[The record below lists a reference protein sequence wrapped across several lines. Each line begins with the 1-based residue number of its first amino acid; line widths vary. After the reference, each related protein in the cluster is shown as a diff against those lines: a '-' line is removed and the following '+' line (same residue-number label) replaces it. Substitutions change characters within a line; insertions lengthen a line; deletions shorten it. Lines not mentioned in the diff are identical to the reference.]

1 MKCEKCKGDGR
12 MIGGLVDAQGPR
24 DPKTGQ
30 ATTIQVPSAGWGK
43 CDACKGTGLRSIVV
57 CEPPTLDEVI
67 SKGYSPEAAAVIVQQ
82 EQDKAGRGERPY
94 GPNDPTSPWGTPQR
108 EIIPEA
114 PAPEG
119 QSGTL
124 AAALQKFELGQHVAL
139 ISGGPVMTVTAD
151 LGDEY
156 ACEWPIL
163 DDNGKPAGKDSR
175 AFAAASLKPIV
186 E

>member
-12 MIGGLVDAQGPR
+12 MIGGKLGDG
-24 DPKTGQ
+24 
-30 ATTIQVPSAGWGK
+30 TTAIGWGK
-43 CDACKGTGLRSIVV
+43 CDACDGTGQRSITVV
-57 CEPPTLDEVI
+57 EPPDLETVI
-67 SKGYSPEAAAVIVQQ
+67 AKGYSPEAAAVIVKQ

-94 GPNDPTSPWGTPQR
+94 GPNDPTSPWGTPSK
-108 EIIPEA
+108 EIFPDPPTPEV
-114 PAPEG
+114 PA
-119 QSGTL
+119 GTM
-124 AAALQKFELGQHVAL
+124 AAALQKFEIGQHVAL

-156 ACEWPIL
+156 ACEWTIM

-175 AFAAASLKPIV
+175 AFAATSLKSIV

>member
-12 MIGGLVDAQGPR
+12 MIGGKLGDGSTA
-24 DPKTGQ
+24 
-30 ATTIQVPSAGWGK
+30 IGWGT
-43 CDACKGTGLRSIVV
+43 CDACNGTGQRSITVV
-57 CEPPTLDEVI
+57 EPPDLETVI
-67 SKGYSPEAAAVIVQQ
+67 AAGYSKSAAAVIVAE
-82 EQDKAGRGERPY
+82 EQAKAERGERPY
-94 GPNDPTSPWGTPQR
+94 GPNDPDPARWGMPSK
-108 EIIPEA
+108 EIIPDP
-114 PAPEG
+114 PAPELPA
-119 QSGTL
+119 GTV
-124 AAALQKFELGQHVAL
+124 AAAFQKFTVGQHVAL

-156 ACEWPIL
+156 ACEWPIM

>member
-12 MIGGLVDAQGPR
+12 MIGGKLSDGSTAIGWGQCDVCDGTGQRKIVVYEVPTIDEVVAQGY
-24 DPKTGQ
+24 T
-30 ATTIQVPSAGWGK
+30 
-43 CDACKGTGLRSIVV
+43 
-57 CEPPTLDEVI
+57 
-67 SKGYSPEAAAVIVQQ
+67 PEEAAVIVRQ

-94 GPNDPTSPWGTPQR
+94 GPNDPTSPWGTPSK
-108 EIIPEA
+108 EIIPEP
-114 PAPEG
+114 PAPETQAG
-119 QSGTL
+119 SM
-124 AAALQKFELGQHVAL
+124 AAALQQFTVGQHVAL

-163 DDNGKPAGKDSR
+163 DDAGKVAGKDAR